1 MPRNSRT
8 SLRAAAAGAEQSDP
22 SPPPQQQQQP
32 QVEPQQPE
40 EPETCVICLET
51 LGDSPHALSCN
62 HRFHASCLVDWFQTG
77 NRACPTCRHRP
88 PRTAGASSPYGYDDH
103 DQLISEDSFSD
114 EDYDGLPMRM
124 PPAVRQRFSAL
135 EAEHNAA
142 REEWYQR
149 EDLRCEAN
157 EKARATAI
165 TKALAASRART
176 AAKRKDAASKAL
188 VRSANKYRSASSRLV
203 ESRKEHE
210 TSAKKLRAAEKVYQK
225 KLAGICKKHRESVRK
240 EQKRHADSLAK
251 LAEAMGKLG
260 QGVCV
265 PLLLFAN

>member
-1 MPRNSRT
+1 MFPSSFRMPRNSRT

-40 EPETCVICLET
+40 EPESCIICLET
-51 LGDSPHALSCN
+51 LGDSPHTLSCN

-114 EDYDGLPMRM
+114 EDYDGLQMRM
-124 PPAVRQRFSAL
+124 PPAVRRRFSAL

-149 EDLRCEAN
+149 RICA
-157 EKARATAI
+157 ARPTRRRAR
-165 TKALAASRART
+165 LPSPRRSRHPIRT
-176 AAKRKDAASKAL
+176 AAKKKDAASKAL
-188 VRSANKYRSASSRLV
+188 VARPTSTARRRRLV
-203 ESRKEHE
+203 ESQEHKPQPRS
-210 TSAKKLRAAEKVYQK
+210 SARPRRSIRRSSPAFA
-225 KLAGICKKHRESVRK
+225 RNTES
-240 EQKRHADSLAK
+240 QFAK
-251 LAEAMGKLG
+251 SRRGT
-260 QGVCV
+260 QT
-265 PLLLFAN
+265 PWPS